1 MKHVKRAAP
10 FIALVVAA
18 VVIPVLASTLSGSE
32 ADTAASATS
41 DVNLDLVILVNR
53 MELTKEQMQTLHDIV
68 VGIVGQR
75 DGLRVALEDKRAT
88 LEAEMIAFRG
98 TEEEL
103 DARLAAYRAE
113 VAALLESTRD
123 AQAAAVEELGELLTY
138 NQGVLLERI
147 LPRLDGALTGDI
159 RAQIRSRETDRGARW
174 LSLRG
179 SAPAGLNR
187 LEGDPPPCVAMNW
200 GFGWAMP
207 GALEGQER
215 WGETSPQA
223 DAETAPS
230 TSSPS
235 GTRSGQGPLMRFI
248 QRQTGNAVGFWR
260 MQAPSE
266 RQGGHPV
273 LEELIRVLELK
284 LGQA

>member
-32 ADTAASATS
+32 TDTAPSATS

-53 MELTKEQMQTLHDIV
+53 MELTKEQMQTLHDTL
-68 VGIVGQR
+68 VGIVDQR
-75 DGLRVALEDKRAT
+75 DGLRVALEDKRAA

-103 DARLAAYRAE
+103 DARLAAYQAE
-113 VAALLESTRD
+113 VAAMLKSSRD
-123 AQAAAVEELGELLTY
+123 GHTTAFEELGELLTY

-147 LPRLDGALTGDI
+147 LPRLDGTLTGDI
-159 RAQIRSRETDRGARW
+159 RAQIRSGETGRGMRW
-174 LSLRG
+174 LSLKG
-179 SAPAGLNR
+179 SASAGLNR
-187 LEGDPPPCVAMNW
+187 SEGDPAPRATMNW

-260 MQAPSE
+260 MEAPSE
-266 RQGGHPV
+266 REGGLPI